1 MLAGLVFGIL
11 LLVLGGYA
19 YMQSPPFGA
28 RSQGERL
35 ERMQR
40 SPQYRDGIFHNLEPV
55 PRDGAQGGMAL
66 ALIKYALRRKVNPAP
81 GAPWSVFPRW
91 WEELS
96 G

>member
-40 SPQYRDGIFHNLEPV
+40 SPQYRDGVFTIWSPCPGTG
-55 PRDGAQGGMAL
+55 PRAAW
-66 ALIKYALRRKVNPAP
+66 
-81 GAPWSVFPRW
+81 PWP
-91 WEELS
+91 
-96 G
+96 